1 MLRNQSNILKMALF
15 ATGLSGIVAE
25 YVLATLATYFLG
37 DSVFQWTIVVS
48 LMMFAMGLGSRF
60 SRQMSDDL
68 LEKFIYTEFTLSVV
82 VSFAPGLVYF
92 SSAFIPN
99 LSFLIYFL
107 TIVIGFLVGMEIPL
121 VIRINDQFET
131 LRTNISSAMENDY
144 YGSLLGG
151 LFFAFIG
158 LPYLGITYT
167 PFLLGAINLC
177 VALLLISSFQA
188 HRISRYIMY
197 SGAGILLFIIAGAVT
212 APRVV
217 LFGEQAKYRDKIIF
231 SQQSQYQKVIIS
243 EWKGNYWLYINGNLQ
258 FCSLDEVMYHEPL
271 VHPAMLL
278 HPYPQKV
285 MVFGGGD
292 GCAVREI
299 LKHPSVDSVTVVDLD
314 PLMTNLGKE
323 HSILTDINDSS
334 FHSPR
339 VKIINQ
345 DAFTFIEQTMQ
356 FADVIIID
364 LPDPKVHELSRLYSK
379 EFYMLC
385 RRMLRPHGVIVTQA
399 GSPYFATKAF
409 ICIQKTMQAAGF
421 CTVPIHNQV
430 LTMGEWGWVIGSI
443 DSISKE
449 SIQNIKLNIPT
460 KWLDSQ
466 ALQLISSFGKGVYIG
481 ADTANVKVNTVNE
494 PYLQKYYLQGN
505 WSLY

>member
-1 MLRNQSNILKMALF
+1 MLRNQSNVLKMALF

-48 LMMFAMGLGSRF
+48 LMMFAMGLGSRL
-60 SRQMSDDL
+60 SRQMSDNL
-68 LEKFIYTEFTLSVV
+68 LEKFIYTEFSLSVV

-121 VIRINDQFET
+121 VIRINEQFET

-167 PFLLGAINLC
+167 PFLLGAVNLC
-177 VALLLISSFQA
+177 VALLLIASFSRHQ
-188 HRISRYIMY
+188 ISRSIIYT
-197 SGAGILLFIIAGAVT
+197 GWGILALILFGAFT
-212 APRVV
+212 APQVV
-217 LFGEQAKYRDKIIF
+217 LFGEQSKYRDKIIF
-231 SQQSQYQKVIIS
+231 SEQSPYQKVIIS
-243 EWKGNYWLYINGNLQ
+243 EWKGSYWLYINGNLQ

-278 HPYPQKV
+278 HPHPQKI

-299 LKHPSVDSVTVVDLD
+299 LKHPSVDSITVVDLD
-314 PLMTNLGKE
+314 PLMTDLGLKNP
-323 HSILTDINDSS
+323 ILTAINEGS
-334 FHSPR
+334 FQDAKVR
-339 VKIINQ
+339 IVNQ
-345 DAFTFIEQTMQ
+345 DAFTYVEKTMQ

-399 GSPYFATKAF
+399 GSPYFATRAF
-409 ICIQKTMQAAGF
+409 LCIDKTMRAAGF
-421 CTVPIHNQV
+421 STVQAHNQV
-430 LTMGEWGWVIGSI
+430 LTMGEWGWIIGCT
-443 DSISKE
+443 DSISKDIVQRIAVNV
-449 SIQNIKLNIPT
+449 STQ
-460 KWLDSQ
+460 WLDSN
-466 ALQLISSFGKGVYIG
+466 AMQLITSFGKGLYIG
-481 ADTANVKVNTVNE
+481 VDTADVLINTVHE

>member
-60 SRQMSDDL
+60 SRQMSDRL
-68 LEKFIYTEFTLSVV
+68 LEKFIYTEFALSFV
-82 VSFAPGLVYF
+82 VSFSPGLVYF

-107 TIVIGFLVGMEIPL
+107 TIVVGFLIGMEIPL

-158 LPYLGITYT
+158 LPFLGITYT
-167 PFLLGAINLC
+167 PFLLGAINLS
-177 VALLLISSFQA
+177 VALLLIASFAGHQLPR
-188 HRISRYIMY
+188 HITY
-197 SGAGILLFIIAGAVT
+197 SGCVLLLVIFLGAFT
-212 APRVV
+212 APQVV
-217 LFGEQAKYRDKIIF
+217 LFGEQAKYRDKIVF

-243 EWKGNYWLYINGNLQ
+243 EWKGSYWLYINGNLQ
-258 FCSLDEVMYHEPL
+258 FCSLDEAMYHEPL
-271 VHPAMLL
+271 VHPAMQL
-278 HPYPQKV
+278 HPHPQKV
-285 MVFGGGD
+285 FVFGGGD

-299 LKHPSVDSVTVVDLD
+299 LKYPSVDSVTLVDLD
-314 PLMTNLGKE
+314 PLMTDLGKDNA
-323 HSILTDINDSS
+323 ILTAINDSS
-334 FHSPR
+334 FHSPKLR
-339 VKIINQ
+339 VINQ
-345 DAFTFIEQTMQ
+345 DAFKFVETSMQ

-385 RRMLRPHGVIVTQA
+385 IRMLRPHGMIVTQA

-409 ICIQKTMQAAGF
+409 ICIDRTMQAAGLN
-421 CTVPIHNQV
+421 TVPIHNQV
-430 LTMGEWGWVIGSI
+430 LTMGEWGWVIGSRDNI
-443 DSISKE
+443 NKDKV
-449 SIQNIKLNIPT
+449 QNIKINVPT
-460 KWLDSQ
+460 KWLDSN
-466 ALQLISSFGKGVYIG
+466 ALQLITSFGKGYYIG
-481 ADTANVKVNTVNE
+481 ADTADVKINTVHA
-494 PYLQKYYLQGN
+494 PFLQKYYLEGN
-505 WSLY
+505 WSFY